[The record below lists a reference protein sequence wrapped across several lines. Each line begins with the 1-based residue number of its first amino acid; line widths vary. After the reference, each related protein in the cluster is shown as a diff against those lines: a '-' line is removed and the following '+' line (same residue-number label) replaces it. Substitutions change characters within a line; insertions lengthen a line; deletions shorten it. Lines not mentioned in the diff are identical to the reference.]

1 MKATDIF
8 FFDFSLLYELNIK
21 NPELFLLFNYW
32 LFRSTISIEAKKRI
46 IKTANSK
53 TKIIEAI
60 SILKNNYCIS
70 RISLRNQELL
80 FHLKQRMDSS

>member
-53 TKIIEAI
+53 SKIIEAI
-60 SILKNNYCIS
+60 SILKNNYCS
-70 RISLRNQELL
+70 SKLKQRNLELESY
-80 FHLKQRMDSS
+80 LKQRMDSS